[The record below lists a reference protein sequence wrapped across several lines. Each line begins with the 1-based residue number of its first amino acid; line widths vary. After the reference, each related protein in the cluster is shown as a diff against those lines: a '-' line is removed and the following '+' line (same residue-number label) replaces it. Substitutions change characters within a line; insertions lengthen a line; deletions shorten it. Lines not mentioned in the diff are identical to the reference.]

1 VDVGGFQTIPAH
13 PPFLP
18 LCEIN
23 AEKNIFNKT
32 EVHTIKTSFTAF
44 ETFRVTVSTLYK
56 IFNSDGKKIKTMS
69 IKYLCFV
76 LAALVLEL

>member
-13 PPFLP
+13 PPFLQ

-44 ETFRVTVSTLYK
+44 GLL
-56 IFNSDGKKIKTMS
+56 NSK
-69 IKYLCFV
+69 
-76 LAALVLEL
+76 